1 MKKLILILFLI
12 VGNLLIGQT
21 EEQLDDFVNELN
33 SWSKNTKTFKTGDND
48 RHLMVGLLKD
58 IFTDPSIKYKYA
70 ELNPRIG
77 EMMVLGNYVSD
88 SIPYSKW
95 ITTLDK
101 YNSEDYKFVYV
112 NNDKDDDEI
121 GSEQLYNESITVY
134 DDNDMALFNIY
145 IIYNGNN
152 LRSILDSREEIY
164 K

>member
-1 MKKLILILFLI
+1 MKKLILILFLVI
-12 VGNLLIGQT
+12 GNLLIGQT

>member
-77 EMMVLGNYVSD
+77 EMMVLGKYLSD
-88 SIPYSKW
+88 SIPYKKW

-101 YNSEDYKFVYV
+101 YNSDKYKFIYDYDD
-112 NNDKDDDEI
+112 NNGYDINNEL
-121 GSEQLYNESITVY
+121 LYTESITVY
-134 DDNDMALFNIY
+134 DDDDVALFNIY

-152 LRSILDSREEIY
+152 LRCILDSREELY

>member
-134 DDNDMALFNIY
+134 DDNDMALFNIK
-145 IIYNGNN
+145 IIYKGNN
-152 LRSILDSREEIY
+152 LKSKLDSREEIY

>member
-1 MKKLILILFLI
+1 MKKLILILFLVI
-12 VGNLLIGQT
+12 GNLLIGQT
-21 EEQLDDFVNELN
+21 NEQLDDFVNELN

-70 ELNPRIG
+70 EINPRIG